1 MPLSVV
7 DANRLLEDNGYRDIS
22 NSVSFNSSWEITK
35 CAGKFWELNKMADQ
49 VEEVEEVS
57 IESVVPNL
65 RRVLYT
71 VFVTRE
77 WPFLLCMKRE

>member
-1 MPLSVV
+1 
-7 DANRLLEDNGYRDIS
+7 
-22 NSVSFNSSWEITK
+22 
-35 CAGKFWELNKMADQ
+35 MADQ

-57 IESVVPNL
+57 IESVAPNI